1 MYPGISVSK
10 NGGEK
15 HEKYIKIKLQDHFIT
30 LIPVQGLFFSVSV
43 NDADFKA
50 GVTSLSMILQIP
62 PHTDH
67 LEQLK
72 VRRRIKLT

>member
-1 MYPGISVSK
+1 MSQNEGVKCK
-10 NGGEK
+10 N
-15 HEKYIKIKLQDHFIT
+15 YLKIKQIIT
-30 LIPVQGLFFSVSV
+30 LIPVKIFFVSV

-72 VRRRIKLT
+72 VRRRIKFS

>member
-1 MYPGISVSK
+1 MSQNEGVKCK
-10 NGGEK
+10 N
-15 HEKYIKIKLQDHFIT
+15 YLKIKQIIT
-30 LIPVQGLFFSVSV
+30 LIPVNGFFFVSV

-62 PHTDH
+62 PHIDH

-72 VRRRIKLT
+72 VRRRIKFS

>member
-1 MYPGISVSK
+1 MSQNEGVKCK
-10 NGGEK
+10 N
-15 HEKYIKIKLQDHFIT
+15 YLKIKQIIT
-30 LIPVQGLFFSVSV
+30 LIPVNFCFVSV

-72 VRRRIKLT
+72 VRRRIKFS

>member
-1 MYPGISVSK
+1 MSQNEGVKCK
-10 NGGEK
+10 N
-15 HEKYIKIKLQDHFIT
+15 YLKIKQIIT
-30 LIPVQGLFFSVSV
+30 LIPVNFFFVSV

-72 VRRRIKLT
+72 VRRRIKFS

>member
-1 MYPGISVSK
+1 MSQNEGVKCK
-10 NGGEK
+10 N
-15 HEKYIKIKLQDHFIT
+15 YLKIKQIIT
-30 LIPVQGLFFSVSV
+30 LIPVIFFFFSV

-72 VRRRIKLT
+72 VRRRIKFS